1 MKVKYIVLSG
11 KKYPAICTLNVLA
24 EIQEHYSTTME
35 FEREILG
42 LYYLRNENGEYIL
55 DDNGN
60 PKMGM
65 KEPSAKAVKVA
76 LLSMINEGLK
86 VEAYRRNVP
95 YNPVD
100 EMILMQEC
108 NVNYKVLG
116 NFLHAIYAESFRTKK
131 L

>member
-65 KEPSAKAVKVA
+65 KEPSAKAVKG
-76 LLSMINEGLK
+76 IN
-86 VEAYRRNVP
+86 
-95 YNPVD
+95 
-100 EMILMQEC
+100 I
-108 NVNYKVLG
+108 
-116 NFLHAIYAESFRTKK
+116 RTKK
-131 L
+131 IRDNIFFIYKLSK